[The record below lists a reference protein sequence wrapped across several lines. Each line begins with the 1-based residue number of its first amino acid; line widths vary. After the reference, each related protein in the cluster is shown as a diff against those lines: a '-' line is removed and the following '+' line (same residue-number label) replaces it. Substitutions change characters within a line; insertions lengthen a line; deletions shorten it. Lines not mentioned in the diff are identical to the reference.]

1 MSGHDSIGPRDRVLL
16 QLERP
21 SPRLPRTSLSVQSR
35 LIVAAVVHAAIGA
48 LLVLTPPPPTLST
61 SEGAVVGPD
70 APRAPRLVF
79 VAPPSVQRGGGGGGG
94 GNRVRGAVPRAQAR
108 GTDALTL
115 PAARSREADL
125 TEPVLQPP
133 VQQVVLDAQR
143 LAAGTSFLAGLP
155 DAGAPVQSDA
165 RGPGSGTGFGDGEGS
180 GVGSGIGPGAGPGM
194 GGGAGGGA
202 YRVGG
207 GVSPPT
213 VLTHVR
219 PRYTEDALQTRIQ
232 GSVML
237 ELIVRENGVPD
248 TIRVVRSL
256 DPGGLD
262 MEAVQ
267 AVRQWRFRP
276 GRIDGAP
283 VDVFV
288 TVMVNFHL
296 Y

>member
-1 MSGHDSIGPRDRVLL
+1 MYVGARLYRAARSRLAP
-16 QLERP
+16 LERP

-35 LIVAAVVHAAIGA
+35 LIVAAVVHAAIAA
-48 LLVLTPPPPTLST
+48 LLVLTPPSPTLST

-79 VAPPSVQRGGGGGGG
+79 VAPPSVQRAGGGGGG
-94 GNRVRGAVPRAQAR
+94 GNRVRGAPRAQAP

-115 PAARSREADL
+115 PEARSREADL
-125 TEPVLQPP
+125 TEPALQPP
-133 VQQVVLDAQR
+133 GQQVVLDAGT

-155 DAGAPVQSDA
+155 DAGSPAHSDA

-180 GVGSGIGPGAGPGM
+180 GVQSGIGPGAGPGM
-194 GGGAGGGA
+194 GRGAGGGA

-207 GVSPPT
+207 AVSPPT

-219 PRYTEDALQTRIQ
+219 PSYTEEALHTRIQ
-232 GSVML
+232 GSVTL

-262 MEAVQ
+262 VEAVH

-283 VDVFV
+283 VGDSSPSW
-288 TVMVNFHL
+288 
-296 Y
+296 